1 VRLSQT
7 SRRGWLDDGV
17 RLVMWLGIVLYAV
30 ETLLYLQLGQFNGDE
45 GWYLYGSTL
54 VLQGLL
60 PYRDFAYTQ
69 MPLLPYVYG
78 VLQSLGP
85 SLLVGRLTSVA
96 ISLGAAGMSVA
107 MAKRYAGAWGGAF
120 AALFLAGFS
129 FGIYF
134 NAIVKTYAL
143 VSFCFIATLFVL
155 SSDLKDNWKY
165 PVALLYAFGAAMV
178 RISAVF
184 FVAPVLLYALVA
196 APRRARAIMIAE
208 SAAAGLLAGFF
219 LLPSWPAARW
229 ALISSHMRHWG
240 PTTLAERVVVM
251 LTERPLDI
259 LQSFG
264 PVVVL
269 SIAALYFVFSERLK
283 PWQRDPRPLVVST
296 LGLALFAASHLANGI
311 WATEY
316 LVPAVTALLPV
327 LAIALGRWKA
337 DIQSGQRSLVRG
349 ALVAVAFILLLQEGT
364 QHLDL
369 RSAAPP
375 LAEID
380 RAAIFVATNSQPTE
394 PVLALE
400 GLGIAFQA
408 GRSTLP
414 GLTLAQF
421 SLQNVEDG
429 LAQELHVVNPGML
442 VDAVNAKRARV
453 VILTEGD
460 WSMLKAMSPTDADA
474 LARALDEQYRL
485 ALTLQRF
492 GQFESAAK
500 VYLSR

>member
-1 VRLSQT
+1 MGERAARLFHD
-7 SRRGWLDDGV
+7 RACLAAMAGLC
-17 RLVMWLGIVLYAV
+17 LYAIESLV
-30 ETLLYLQLGQFNGDE
+30 YLAFGQLNGDE

-69 MPLLPYVYG
+69 MPLSPYVYG
-78 VLQSLGP
+78 TLQGVSP
-85 SLLVGRLTSVA
+85 SLLVGRLTSVV
-96 ISLGAAGMSVA
+96 ISLGTFGMSVVV
-107 MAKRYAGAWGGAF
+107 AKRYAGARAGAF
-120 AALFLAGFS
+120 AALFLAAFS

-134 NAIVKTYAL
+134 NTIVKTYAL
-143 VSFCFIATLFVL
+143 VSFCFVATLFVL
-155 SSDLKDNWKY
+155 SSDLKDTWKY
-165 PVALLYAFGAAMV
+165 PVALLYAFAAALV

-184 FVAPVLLYALVA
+184 FVPPILLYALVA
-196 APRRARAIMIAE
+196 APRRARVIILAE

-240 PTTLAERVVVM
+240 PTTLWERVVVM
-251 LTERPLDI
+251 VTERPLDL

-269 SIAALYFVFSERLK
+269 SLAALYFVLSERAR
-283 PWQRDPRPLVVST
+283 PWRRDPQPLAAFT
-296 LGLALFAASHLANGI
+296 LGLALFAGSHLVNGI
-311 WATEY
+311 WVMEY
-316 LVPAVTALLPV
+316 IVPAVTALLPV

-337 DIQSGQRSLVRG
+337 ESNSKQRSFVGG
-349 ALVAVAFILLLQEGT
+349 ALAAVAFVLLLQEGT

-369 RSAAPP
+369 TSGTPP
-375 LAEID
+375 LAEVD
-380 RAAIFVATNSQPTE
+380 RAAAFVAANSRPTE

-400 GLGIAFQA
+400 GLNIAFQS
-408 GRSTLP
+408 RRPSLP

-421 SLQNVEDG
+421 SLQNMDNG

-442 VDAVNAKRARV
+442 VDAVNAKTARV

-460 WSMLKAMSPTDADA
+460 WSMLRAMSPAGADA
-474 LARALDEQYRL
+474 LERGLDERYQL
-485 ALTLQRF
+485 ALTLPRY
-492 GQFESAAK
+492 GQFERAAK